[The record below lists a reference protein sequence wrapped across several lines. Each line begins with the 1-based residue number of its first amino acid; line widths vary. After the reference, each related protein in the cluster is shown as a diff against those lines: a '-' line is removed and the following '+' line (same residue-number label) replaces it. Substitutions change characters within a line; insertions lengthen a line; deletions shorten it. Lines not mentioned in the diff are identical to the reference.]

1 MRGLVMELNLD
12 TTQQRVFDYIV
23 ENGSITSLEAIEHFG
38 ETRIS
43 ARIFELKKKGCS
55 NRNRMAKRYKPLRR
69 KKTRQKVFFWL
80 RKQNEQND

>member
-1 MRGLVMELNLD
+1 MELNLD

-43 ARIFELKKKGCS
+43 ARIFELKK
-55 NRNRMAKRYKPLRR
+55 RAF
-69 KKTRQKVFFWL
+69 Q
-80 RKQNEQND
+80 